1 MKTKTSIF
9 KQCFF
14 GILIILMNGM
24 LNVLSSVADTVKAGD
39 DSESKVVKSQQQ
51 TAENVTAK
59 EESGVQGT
67 SNNYQLIHL

>member
-1 MKTKTSIF
+1 
-9 KQCFF
+9 
-14 GILIILMNGM
+14 MNGM